1 MKVYKYSASGL
12 YLGEGEA
19 DASLL
24 EEGKFL
30 MPPNSTTVPPP
41 ECGHGEWPIFRSG
54 QWDIH
59 RVDLDGYL
67 DEDDFN
73 RVDLQAGDRIAV
85 EEVAVIDHEYE
96 EERRIARENLSIIVQ
111 IMEIEIT
118 EQHRAIRDFALTG
131 DRSRLEDI
139 ESRISQLRSQLT

>member
-19 DASLL
+19 DEFLL

-59 RVDLDGYL
+59 RV
-67 DEDDFN
+67 
-73 RVDLQAGDRIAV
+73 

-96 EERRIARENLSIIVQ
+96 EERRIARENLSVIVQ